1 MNKYEN
7 ILNRVLVTP
16 YTCDNAPETCYLLHD
31 PGTDRVCLTT
41 CGNPV
46 YYESI
51 DEYNAA
57 NDDCMDCYHFGDTY
71 PSILDYWFAVGID
84 LPKYGDDDSTH
95 EVLRSC
101 FGAGAAEWIT
111 SLPLKNPHSVQIGY
125 YKPILDTLDATRAEI
140 ARELLRLMMDDDDQI
155 RQDRR
160 RMPDEIADGSERSLK
175 GQIRGL
181 DRAFAV
187 VTGMTTGQC
196 HMKILLDTLPE
207 SNEHA

>member
-1 MNKYEN
+1 MC
-7 ILNRVLVTP
+7 I
-16 YTCDNAPETCYLLHD
+16 
-31 PGTDRVCLTT
+31 TT
-41 CGNPV
+41 CGDPV
-46 YYESI
+46 YYESM
-51 DEYNAA
+51 DDY
-57 NDDCMDCYHFGDTY
+57 NDDDMDCCDFGDTY
-71 PSILDYWFAVGID
+71 PSILDYWFAVGTD
-84 LPKYGDDDSTH
+84 LPEYGDDESVH

-101 FGAGAAEWIT
+101 FGAGAAEWVT
-111 SLPLKNPHSVQIGY
+111 SLPLKNPHSVQIGW

-140 ARELLRLMMDDDDQI
+140 ARELLRLMLEDENQI

-160 RMPDEIADGSERSLK
+160 RMPDEIADESERSLK

-196 HMKILLDTLPE
+196 DTKMLLDDTLAE